1 MDNKTRIQY
10 ERWKKR
16 KIRRIIS
23 LIVLFFVTVIISFW
37 IVRFFNRSVSQPP
50 NDQPPIE
57 DPLVDEGS
65 DHGEDDD
72 LTDYYDN
79 ISSEIEIEPREPIIF
94 CGLADDLEGA
104 IVISNEEALDY
115 LALVNRCQRLRSDF
129 SPPDLRFVNVPQVNT
144 WSGNHYLRESAA
156 TALENLFAE
165 ADEQGLN
172 LVLSSAY
179 RDYNL
184 QSVFFN
190 NNVNNLGRDQALRVS
205 AVPGHSEHQ
214 LGLGV
219 DISTPALESVG
230 WLTNTFST
238 TPEGIWVG
246 QNAYRF
252 GFIISYPYGRT
263 EDTGFIYEPWHLRY
277 VGIYVATSIHEQGL
291 ILEEFLWYYN

>member
-37 IVRFFNRSVSQPP
+37 IVRFFNRSVSQTP
-50 NDQPPIE
+50 DAQPPIE

-79 ISSEIEIEPREPIIF
+79 ISSEIEIEPREPIVF
-94 CGLADDLEGA
+94 CGLADPEGA
-104 IVISNEEALDY
+104 GVLTNEEALDY

-129 SPPDLRFVNVPQVNT
+129 SPLDLRFVNVPQVNT

-156 TALENLFAE
+156 TALENLFSE
-165 ADEQGLN
+165 AAEQGLD

-214 LGLGV
+214 LGLGA

-246 QNAYRF
+246 QNAHRF

-277 VGIYVATSIHEQGL
+277 IGIYAATSIYEQGL